1 MPTLACAWPARV
13 PHRSSDVAWHT
24 AVYLP
29 TVTDVAERKV
39 AFMDAFQ
46 IAMTP
51 QVGAQDIDSSAD
63 FPRTVD
69 ACAFLQSFE
78 VHSLMTVLIS
88 ELL

>member
-1 MPTLACAWPARV
+1 
-13 PHRSSDVAWHT
+13 
-24 AVYLP
+24 
-29 TVTDVAERKV
+29 
-39 AFMDAFQ
+39 MDAFQ